1 MDLQKKT
8 STIVCNHVSWVDA
21 VLLIKTIRPA
31 FAPSAGFQNVPLF
44 STLINVLDSIYMP
57 QGGSEDNRIKILQK
71 IKDRQELIENTGAY
85 APFLIFPEGTTS
97 NGTCLLKFRKGA
109 FYSEKKVRP
118 IFMKF

>member
-1 MDLQKKT
+1 M
-8 STIVCNHVSWVDA
+8 CNHVSWVDA

-31 FAPSAGFQNVPLF
+31 FAPSAAFQNVPLF